1 MNDPLNPSNR
11 RRNLVS
17 SSFDSYDS
25 LAWFATPNVDA
36 SPPIATLPRTSVAN
50 LRPDIPTTIDPRLL
64 QAGNPHGSII
74 QWPGS
79 SSNTNPIHDGFDVGQ
94 ASAFGVERPGN
105 MAAGGARTLRTSNAQ
120 ATPVS
125 YSPYPVQV
133 TPPTPDTSQTLP
145 TYQNVIAS
153 PTSYIAY
160 PGYGLGPNTQ
170 VNPPVNEFSS
180 LSLEHNSLEDD
191 YFNERTTQLLRSV
204 SFGGYPGDDLPPLN
218 DNAQT
223 SDHHHHPSMAVEDH
237 PASFPQSSSQAASKS
252 PTIPRYTSPISST
265 SKTKPSTSRANSKA
279 RIAQKLAERKQKM
292 LLRSTERLSKGKDP
306 RVRLDTSTATAEKE
320 RRDRRTEIENASRQ
334 KLRDVELLHEL
345 FAFGAQSKDPALGPE
360 LLLDNKTAA
369 LSYNLHILRSFCLI
383 YPDFLQIVARIDS
396 ASISGSYEEKAAAF
410 DEIKAICN
418 RHREHMRLHHH
429 DEVDLNNIDN
439 FLARLRA

>member
-17 SSFDSYDS
+17 SSFDTYDS

-36 SPPIATLPRTSVAN
+36 SPPTATLPRTSVAN

-133 TPPTPDTSQTLP
+133 TPPTPDTNQTLP

-204 SFGGYPGDDLPPLN
+204 SFGDYPGDDLPPPG
-218 DNAQT
+218 DSAQT
-223 SDHHHHPSMAVEDH
+223 SDPHHNTSMAVEDH
-237 PASFPQSSSQAASKS
+237 PASFPQSSSQAAPKS
-252 PTIPRYTSPISST
+252 PTITRYTSPISSAPKVKLSP
-265 SKTKPSTSRANSKA
+265 SKAASKA

-306 RVRLDTSTATAEKE
+306 PVRLSGSATTAAEKE
-320 RRDRRTEIENASRQ
+320 KRERRTEIENASRQ

-345 FAFGAQSKDPALGPE
+345 FAFGAQSEDPALGPE

-369 LSYNLHILRSFCLI
+369 LSYNLHILSLI
-383 YPDFLQIVARIDS
+383 YPGFLQIVARIDS
-396 ASISGSYEEKAAAF
+396 ASISASYEEKAAAF